1 MKNFFIVL
9 VLLIAVAAAKPAS
22 SCTNFLV
29 TKGASTDG
37 STFLSYC
44 FDMHTHYGELY
55 FWPAAAYP
63 EGTMLPIVE
72 WDTYKPLGE
81 IKQVSQTY
89 SVVGNMNEHSLAI
102 SETTFGGRR
111 ELRDSTGIMDYG
123 AMIFVTLQRAKN
135 AREAI
140 KIMTELANE
149 YGYYS
154 GGESYS
160 ICDPNEVWILELI
173 GKGTKLV
180 NGKNIN
186 KGAVWVAVRIPDGY
200 IAAHANQA
208 RIQTFPLENGKTS
221 ISSKNIKK
229 IFNPEVE
236 VVYAH
241 DVISFAKEAGYYS
254 GADKDFSFSDTY
266 HPLTFGGARAC
277 EARVWSFFKG
287 INQDMW
293 KYEPYAMGHDLS
305 KRMPLYIK
313 PDSKLSLEDVA
324 RWMRDHY
331 EGSALDTRTDLGAG
345 PYGLPYRWRPGS
357 FEVDGQKYV
366 KERTIATQQTAFWSI
381 AQCRS
386 WMPEPIGGVLWF
398 GVDDAGNSCLTPI
411 YCSIT
416 KVPETFAVGNG
427 DLLTY
432 SDNSAFWTFSS
443 VAAKAYARY
452 DSVSVDI
459 QKLQHELEKKHIEGV
474 KEADRK
480 ALELYKS
487 DPQQA
492 LAYLTDFSVKTAN
505 DMVYRWKELDHFLLV
520 KYIDGG
526 VKKTRNGMF
535 ERTPYGRSESPM
547 QPQYPDEVNRA
558 IVSDPATKEKLRY
571 L

>member
-1 MKNFFIVL
+1 MKKLLSIL
-9 VLLIAVAAAKPAS
+9 VLFAALATVKPAS
-22 SCTNFLV
+22 GCTNFLV

-55 FWPAAAYP
+55 FWPDATYP
-63 EGTMLPIVE
+63 EGTMLPIIE

-81 IKQVSQTY
+81 IKQVRQTY

-102 SETTFGGRR
+102 SETTFGGRK
-111 ELRDSTGIMDYG
+111 ELADSTGIMDYG

-173 GKGTKLV
+173 GKGTKIV
-180 NGKNIN
+180 NSKNVN

-200 IAAHANQA
+200 VAAHANQA
-208 RIQTFPLENGKTS
+208 RIRTFPLENGKTS
-221 ISSKNIKK
+221 ISSKNMEK
-229 IFNPEVE
+229 IFNSEVD

-241 DVISFAKEAGYYS
+241 DVISFAKEAGYYN
-254 GADKDFSFSDTY
+254 GVDKDFSFSDTY
-266 HPLTFGGARAC
+266 HPVTFSGARAC

-287 INQDMW
+287 INSDMM
-293 KYEPYAMGHDLS
+293 KYESYATGHDLTN
-305 KRMPLYIK
+305 RMPLYIK
-313 PDSKLSLEDVA
+313 ADKKLSLEDIA
-324 RWMRDHY
+324 AWMRDHY
-331 EGSALDTRTDLGAG
+331 EGSVLDTRAGMGSG

-357 FEVDGQKYV
+357 FTVDGRKYV

-386 WMPEPIGGVLWF
+386 WMLNAIGGILWF
-398 GVDDAGNSCLTPI
+398 GVDDAANSCLTPI
-411 YCSIT
+411 YCST
-416 KVPETFAVGNG
+416 TSVPEAFAVGNG

-459 QKLQHELEKKHIEGV
+459 RKVQQELERKHMASV
-474 KEADRK
+474 KEIDKK
-480 ALELYKS
+480 ALELYKTS
-487 DPQQA
+487 PEEA
-492 LAYLTDFSVKTAN
+492 ITLLTDFSVKTASN
-505 DMVYRWKELDHFLLV
+505 MVDRWKELDHFLLV
-520 KYIDGG
+520 RYIDGG
-526 VKKTRNGMF
+526 IKKVRDGKF
-535 ERTPYGRSESPM
+535 ERTPYGRTEYPM
-547 QPQYPDEVNRA
+547 QPQFPDKFNRV
-558 IVSDPATKEKLRY
+558 IVEDEGETLKY
-571 L
+571 LD